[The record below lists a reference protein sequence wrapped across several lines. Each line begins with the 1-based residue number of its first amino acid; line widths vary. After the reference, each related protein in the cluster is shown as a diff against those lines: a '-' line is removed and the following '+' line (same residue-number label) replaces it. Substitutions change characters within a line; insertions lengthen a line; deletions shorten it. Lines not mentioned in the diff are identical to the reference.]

1 MGFNSTPVIRKRA
14 HFDSELRQMAEDK
27 HIDEKAKKHWKHKPY
42 KCDFGGA
49 KDETLR

>member
-1 MGFNSTPVIRKRA
+1 MERSKEKFNGTIIVQENEQIN
-14 HFDSELRQMAEDK
+14 
-27 HIDEKAKKHWKHKPY
+27 KHWNHKPY